1 MKSYFYYKYMFTCI
15 NSFQFGVE
23 DVNYGNY
30 SRDICVQKND
40 TSRRCL
46 LDQYSY
52 DYFGERNALTG
63 NREFDVKRFI
73 CIEMIETP
81 GQKSEREAIE
91 RQEREDDQ
99 QRWEREK
106 YQVKQGIEKVTRK
119 RIDKILFD
127 TETHEWDVNTSE
139 FGNIVEGRKDIV
151 VMIEDE
157 RKNLF
162 GGYIGETVQLCKAVK
177 TDKCFV
183 YSLRKNGIF
192 NPKRYDVKRGETGYF
207 LNQQNNP
214 LVMSFWIR

>member
-1 MKSYFYYKYMFTCI
+1 
-15 NSFQFGVE
+15 
-23 DVNYGNY
+23 
-30 SRDICVQKND
+30 
-40 TSRRCL
+40 
-46 LDQYSY
+46 
-52 DYFGERNALTG
+52 
-63 NREFDVKRFI
+63 
-73 CIEMIETP
+73 MIETP

-106 YQVKQGIEKVTRK
+106 YQVKQGIEKLTRK
-119 RIDKILFD
+119 RIDKIIFD
-127 TETHEWDVNTSE
+127 TETHEWDINTSE

-192 NPKRYDVKRGETGYF
+192 NPKRYDVKRGETRYF

-214 LVMSFWIR
+214 LAEYDNKIDILHQQKAVVDKIYYRYFFVLDIVIIKGEEDLL